1 MKRILLVDDEE
12 NIRITM
18 SRYLTSRNYEVK
30 SVSSGPE
37 AVAVLN
43 TWTPELMITDLR
55 MEGMSGLE
63 LIERV
68 RKSHPDTTIVIMT
81 AYASVETAVAAMKYG
96 AYDYVTKPFMP
107 DQIAHLLSRVEQVRG
122 LSLENVALKQVLQ
135 DIREPEELG
144 SRNAKVQQ
152 LFEMARRVA
161 ASQSTV
167 LVTGESGTGKSV
179 LAKWIHK
186 HSARAQRPF
195 VDVNCATLSENLLE
209 SELFG
214 HVKGSFTGAVRDKTG
229 RLKIADGGT
238 VFLDEIGDISLQLQ
252 TKLLRFL
259 QDRQFEP
266 VGSTKT
272 ETVDVR
278 IVAATNRNL
287 DAAVRSG
294 AFREDLFYRLNV
306 IEFKMPSLRDRPED
320 ILALV
325 ESLLRRACAE
335 SGRAPLRCSPDVM
348 HIFNTYRW
356 PGNIREL
363 KNTIERAVVL
373 AHEDTVTV
381 SDLPDRLLDP
391 GTLVPPQAN
400 LTSQANMS
408 LEDLER
414 QYIQET
420 LARSATLEEAA
431 SILGINLSTLW
442 RKRRRYSLD

>member
-30 SVSSGPE
+30 SVGSGPE
-37 AVAVLN
+37 AIAALN

-55 MEGMSGLE
+55 MDGMTGLE

-68 RKSHPDTTIVIMT
+68 KKDFPDITIVIMT

-96 AYDYVTKPFMP
+96 AYDYVTKPFTP
-107 DQIAHLLSRVEQVRG
+107 DQIAHVLSRVEQIRG
-122 LSLENVALKQVLQ
+122 LSKENVELKQVIQ
-135 DIREPEELG
+135 DIREPEEFG

-186 HSARAQRPF
+186 HSARGNQGF

-214 HVKGSFTGAVRDKTG
+214 HVKGSFTGAVRDKIG

-259 QDRQFEP
+259 QDRQFEA

-287 DAAVRSG
+287 DLAVRNG
-294 AFREDLFYRLNV
+294 IFREDLFYRLNV
-306 IEFKMPSLRDRPED
+306 IEFKMPALRERPED
-320 ILALV
+320 IQALS
-325 ESLLRRACAE
+325 ELLLRRSCTE
-335 SGRAPLRCSPDVM
+335 TGHVPLRFSTEVQN
-348 HIFNTYRW
+348 IFTHYRW

-363 KNTIERAVVL
+363 KNTVERAVVL
-373 AHEDTVTV
+373 ARGELVEV
-381 SDLPDRLLDP
+381 ADLPDRLLDP
-391 GTLVPPQAN
+391 GTPIPPQAVN
-400 LTSQANMS
+400 QPNMS

-420 LARSATLEEAA
+420 LARSATLEDAA
-431 SILGINLSTLW
+431 SVLGINLSTLW
-442 RKRRRYSLD
+442 RKRRRYNLD

>member
-30 SVSSGPE
+30 SVGSGPE
-37 AVAVLN
+37 ALAALN
-43 TWTPELMITDLR
+43 TWMPELMITDLR
-55 MEGMSGLE
+55 MDGMTGLE
-63 LIERV
+63 LIDRV
-68 RKSHPDTTIVIMT
+68 RKDFPDITIIIMT

-96 AYDYVTKPFMP
+96 AYDYVTKPFTP
-107 DQIAHLLSRVEQVRG
+107 DQIGHLLSRVEQIRG
-122 LSLENVALKQVLQ
+122 LSHENVELKQVIR
-135 DIREPEELG
+135 DIREPEEFG

-186 HSARAQRPF
+186 HSARSAQGF

-214 HVKGSFTGAVRDKTG
+214 HVKGSFTGAVRDKVG
-229 RLKIADGGT
+229 RLKIADSGT

-252 TKLLRFL
+252 TK
-259 QDRQFEP
+259 
-266 VGSTKT
+266 
-272 ETVDVR
+272 
-278 IVAATNRNL
+278 RNG
-287 DAAVRSG
+287 V
-294 AFREDLFYRLNV
+294 FREDLFYRLNV
-306 IEFKMPSLRDRPED
+306 IEFKMPALRERPED
-320 ILALV
+320 ILALAD
-325 ESLLRRACAE
+325 SLLRRACTE
-335 SGRAPLRCSPDVM
+335 SGHVPLHFSTEVQ
-348 HIFNTYRW
+348 HIFSNYRW

-363 KNTIERAVVL
+363 KNTVERAVVL
-373 AHEDTVTV
+373 ARGELVEV
-381 SDLPDRLLDP
+381 ADLPDRLLDP
-391 GTLVPPQAN
+391 GTPIPPQAVN
-400 LTSQANMS
+400 QPNMS

-420 LARSATLEEAA
+420 LTRAATLEDAA
-431 SILGINLSTLW
+431 SVLGINLSTLW
-442 RKRRRYSLD
+442 RKRRRYNLD

>member
-18 SRYLTSRNYEVK
+18 SRFLTARDYEVK
-30 SVSSGPE
+30 SVASGPE
-37 AVAVLN
+37 ALAVLN

-55 MEGMSGLE
+55 MDGMTGLE
-63 LIERV
+63 LIEKV
-68 RKSHPDTTIVIMT
+68 RKAHPDLTIVIMT

-96 AYDYVTKPFMP
+96 AYDYVTKPFTP
-107 DQIAHLLSRVEQVRG
+107 DQISHLLSRIEQVRG
-122 LSLENVALKQVLQ
+122 LSRENAELKQVIQ
-135 DIREPEELG
+135 DIREPEEFE
-144 SRNAKVQQ
+144 SKNAKVQQ
-152 LFEMARRVA
+152 LFEMAKRVA

-186 HSARAQRPF
+186 HSSRSHQPF

-214 HVKGSFTGAVRDKTG
+214 HVKGSFTGAVRDKVG
-229 RLKIADGGT
+229 RLKVADGGT

-287 DAAVRSG
+287 DTAVRSG

-306 IEFKMPSLRDRPED
+306 IEFKMPSLRERTED
-320 ILALV
+320 IASLA
-325 ESLLRRACAE
+325 ELLIRRSCTE
-335 SGRAPLRCSPDVM
+335 TSRAPLRFSPEVM
-348 HIFNTYRW
+348 SIFSTYRW

-373 AHEDTVTV
+373 ARANQVEVA
-381 SDLPDRLLDP
+381 DLPDRLLDP
-391 GTLVPPQAN
+391 ILPLPPQAA
-400 LTSQANMS
+400 TQPNMS

-420 LARSATLEEAA
+420 LVRSSTLEEAA

-442 RKRRRYSLD
+442 RKRRRYNLD

>member
-18 SRYLTSRNYEVK
+18 SRFLTSRSYEVK
-30 SVSSGPE
+30 SVASGPE
-37 AVAVLN
+37 ALAVLN
-43 TWTPELMITDLR
+43 TWTPDLMMTDLR
-55 MEGMSGLE
+55 MDGMTGLE

-68 RKSHPDTTIVIMT
+68 RKSNPDITLMVMT
-81 AYASVETAVAAMKYG
+81 AYASVETAVTAMKLG
-96 AYDYVTKPFMP
+96 AFDYITKPFTP
-107 DQIAHLLSRVEQVRG
+107 DQIAHRISRVEQMRG
-122 LSLENVALKQVLQ
+122 LSRENIELKQVLQ
-135 DIREPEELG
+135 DIREPEEFE
-144 SRNAKVQQ
+144 SKNQKVTQ
-152 LFEMARRVA
+152 LFEMAQRVA

-167 LVTGESGTGKSV
+167 LITGESGTGKSV

-186 HSARAQRPF
+186 HSMRAQQPF

-214 HVKGSFTGAVRDKTG
+214 HVKGSFTGAVRDKIG
-229 RLKIADGGT
+229 RLKVADGGT

-287 DAAVRSG
+287 DQAVRSG

-306 IEFKMPSLRDRPED
+306 IEFKMPALRERPED
-320 ILALV
+320 IMALC
-325 ESLLRRACAE
+325 ESLLRRTCTE
-335 SGRAPLRCSPDVM
+335 SGKPTLKCSSEVM
-348 HIFNTYRW
+348 NIFMNYRW

-373 AHEDTVTV
+373 ARSQQVEII
-381 SDLPDRLLDP
+381 DLPDRLLDP
-391 GTLVPPQAN
+391 GNPVPPQA
-400 LTSQANMS
+400 SMAQANMS

-414 QYIQET
+414 QYIQEV
-420 LARSATLEEAA
+420 LARAATLEEAA
-431 SILGINLSTLW
+431 SVLGINLSTLW
-442 RKRRRYSLD
+442 RKRRRYSLE

>member
-1 MKRILLVDDEE
+1 MKRILIVDDEE

-18 SRYLTSRNYEVK
+18 SRYLTSRNYDVK

-37 AVAVLN
+37 AIAVMSTLA
-43 TWTPELMITDLR
+43 PELLITDLR
-55 MEGMSGLE
+55 MDGMSGLE

-68 RKSHPDTTIVIMT
+68 RKDHPDVTIVIMT
-81 AYASVETAVAAMKYG
+81 AYASVESAVQAMKYG
-96 AYDYVTKPFMP
+96 AYDYVIKPFTP
-107 DQIAHLLSRVEQVRG
+107 DQIAHLISRVEQLRG
-122 LSLENVALKQVLQ
+122 LSKENIELRQVLQ
-135 DIREPEELG
+135 DLREPEDLT
-144 SRNAKVQQ
+144 SKNAKIRQ
-152 LFEMARRVA
+152 LFEMAQRVA

-167 LVTGESGTGKSV
+167 LITGESGTGKSV

-186 HSARAQRPF
+186 NSVRSQNAF

-214 HVKGSFTGAVRDKTG
+214 HIKGSFTGAVRDKVG
-229 RLKIADGGT
+229 RLKIADTGT

-278 IVAATNRNL
+278 IIAATNRNL
-287 DAAVRSG
+287 EQAVRG
-294 AFREDLFYRLNV
+294 NLFREDLYYRLNV
-306 IEFKMPSLRDRPED
+306 IEFKMPSLRERPED
-320 ILALV
+320 IQDLA
-325 ESLLRRACAE
+325 ETLLRRACNETA
-335 SGRAPLRCSPDVM
+335 RPPLKLSDEVLQVFRG
-348 HIFNTYRW
+348 YRW

-373 AHEDTVTV
+373 ARGDTVQMI
-381 SDLPDRLLDP
+381 DLPDRLLDP
-391 GTLVPPQAN
+391 AIPVPPQGAN
-400 LTSQANMS
+400 LQANMS
-408 LEDLER
+408 LEELER
-414 QYIQET
+414 QYIQEV

-442 RKRRRYSLD
+442 RKRRRYNLD

>member
-18 SRYLTSRNYEVK
+18 SRYLAHRNYEVK
-30 SVSSGPE
+30 SASSGPE
-37 AVAVLN
+37 ALAVLN
-43 TWTPELMITDLR
+43 TWVPELMITDIR
-55 MEGMSGLE
+55 MDGMSGLD
-63 LIERV
+63 LLERV
-68 RKSHPDTTIVIMT
+68 RKDHPEITLVVMT
-81 AYASVETAVAAMKYG
+81 AYASVETAVAAMKFG
-96 AYDYVTKPFMP
+96 AYDYITKPFTP
-107 DQIAHLLSRVEQVRG
+107 DQLEHLIHRVDQLRG
-122 LSLENVALKQVLQ
+122 LSQENSELKQTIQ
-135 DIREPEELG
+135 DIREPEEFE
-144 SRNAKVQQ
+144 SRNTRVVQ
-152 LFEMARRVA
+152 LFEMAKRVA

-167 LVTGESGTGKSV
+167 LITGESGTGKSV

-186 HSARAQRPF
+186 HSARAGQQF

-214 HVKGSFTGAVRDKTG
+214 HVKGSFTGAVRDKVG
-229 RLKIADGGT
+229 RLKVADGGS

-287 DAAVRSG
+287 DHAVRDG

-306 IEFKMPSLRDRPED
+306 IEFKMPSLRERQED
-320 ILALV
+320 IPFLA
-325 ESLLRRACAE
+325 ESLLRRTCSE
-335 SGRAPLRCSPDVM
+335 TGRGVLRLSPEVSA
-348 HIFNTYRW
+348 IFQGYRW

-363 KNTIERAVVL
+363 KNIIERAVVL
-373 AHEDTVTV
+373 ARGNQVETT
-381 SDLPDRLLDP
+381 DLPDRLLDP
-391 GTLVPPQAN
+391 AIPVPPQAAA
-400 LTSQANMS
+400 TQANMS

-414 QYIQET
+414 QYIQEV
-420 LARSATLEEAA
+420 LVRAATLEEAA

-442 RKRRRYSLD
+442 RKRRRYNLD

>member
-18 SRYLTSRNYEVK
+18 SRFLTSRGYEVK
-30 SVSSGPE
+30 SVASGPE
-37 AVAVLN
+37 ALAVLN
-43 TWTPELMITDLR
+43 TWQSELMITDLR
-55 MEGMSGLE
+55 MDNMTGLE

-68 RKSHPDTTIVIMT
+68 KQSHPDLTIVIMT
-81 AYASVETAVAAMKYG
+81 AYASVETAVTAMKHG
-96 AYDYVTKPFMP
+96 AYDYVTKPFTP

-122 LSLENVALKQVLQ
+122 LSRENTELKQVLQ
-135 DIREPEELG
+135 DIREPEEFG
-144 SRNAKVQQ
+144 SRNGKVQQ

-186 HSARAQRPF
+186 HSARAPKPF

-214 HVKGSFTGAVRDKTG
+214 HVKGSFTGAVRDKVG

-287 DAAVRSG
+287 DQAVRNG

-306 IEFKMPSLRDRPED
+306 IEFKMPALRERPED
-320 ILALV
+320 IPALA

-335 SGRAPLRCSPDVM
+335 TGRSPLRFSQEVQS
-348 HIFNTYRW
+348 IFNTYRW

-373 AHEDTVTV
+373 ARGDSVDLV
-381 SDLPDRLLDP
+381 DLPDRLLDP
-391 GTLVPPQAN
+391 ITPVPPQAN
-400 LTSQANMS
+400 LAQQPNMS
-408 LEDLER
+408 LEDLEK
-414 QYIQET
+414 QYIQEV
-420 LARSATLEEAA
+420 LARSSTLEDAA

-442 RKRRRYSLD
+442 RKRRRYGLE